1 MDSTAN
7 SPASKGPWTSDKAPC
22 VYCGQVIGRTDE
34 RCPHCKVSFSLAVR
48 RASREGTG
56 DWFYLDPRNPSARGV
71 TFETLIKMIEKGRIR
86 TDSIVRGPTTQ
97 QDWQYAAEAPR
108 LAKYLGLC
116 PHCFAEAKPEDAYCT
131 RCQLNMN
138 TRLGEPRPG
147 IPADLI
153 REPFHRPSHE
163 MEKQLSQ
170 SAPTPQVAAVAAA
183 ASAAS
188 SGGPSEGPEP
198 PKVVTAAAA
207 AAAAAM
213 ADASPSATD
222 RVSRVGIARRRRP
235 RLWLV
240 LVLTWV
246 TLLPIALIIWYANI
260 GGIRDHLKGSFGGR
274 GPETPPGATQVGD
287 EWLNQQLAKASA
299 AAQAKNYTRAVEIYD
314 AIIAKTRDEATWQP
328 RKQALLQQKALEE
341 RKERRDKLKERLE
354 MAQGLASEQ
363 KFDDAMAVLR
373 NIGQEDRTWLKAA
386 GVGVEIMENAIRE
399 DQAKAVRAKQLDEKL
414 VTELAQADA
423 LRTGGKL
430 ADALKVYTQIASTYP
445 ADLVRKR
452 INLEQ
457 MLQELQARLAVVA
470 PTPGGTA
477 PTPGSAT
484 VPPDQVAT
492 VVADMLKEAAA
503 LEKAEKFAA
512 ALAKLEEIKQ
522 RFEQKS
528 WPEGLE
534 KRIRDV
540 KAKKEALE
548 FFGVEGPKKAPKTP

>member
-1 MDSTAN
+1 
-7 SPASKGPWTSDKAPC
+7 
-22 VYCGQVIGRTDE
+22 
-34 RCPHCKVSFSLAVR
+34 
-48 RASREGTG
+48 
-56 DWFYLDPRNPSARGV
+56 
-71 TFETLIKMIEKGRIR
+71 
-86 TDSIVRGPTTQ
+86 
-97 QDWQYAAEAPR
+97 
-108 LAKYLGLC
+108 
-116 PHCFAEAKPEDAYCT
+116 
-131 RCQLNMN
+131 
-138 TRLGEPRPG
+138 
-147 IPADLI
+147 
-153 REPFHRPSHE
+153 
-163 MEKQLSQ
+163 
-170 SAPTPQVAAVAAA
+170 
-183 ASAAS
+183 
-188 SGGPSEGPEP
+188 
-198 PKVVTAAAA
+198 
-207 AAAAAM
+207 
-213 ADASPSATD
+213 
-222 RVSRVGIARRRRP
+222 
-235 RLWLV
+235 
-240 LVLTWV
+240 VLTWV